1 MVSDSCQ
8 NSAANVSRGIVKS
21 TPFVSVIIPTFNRA
35 ALLARAIGSVC
46 RQTYSNLDIIVVD
59 DASDDDTQEVVANIS
74 DSRIRYIR
82 HESNRGGSGA
92 RNTGIQTALGEF
104 IAFLDDD
111 DEWEPEKTEAQLMAL
126 RQYDAVLCTS
136 NEHRRG
142 IERYDS
148 RESIDLDDL
157 RKGHFTAGGTS
168 VLMARASVLKET
180 LFDETLPRCQDWDIF
195 IRIAKKYRIGYINKA
210 LVRYNEG
217 EHGRISNAILNMP
230 LAEIEK
236 RLVILEKHREF
247 FGPHWYRNHL
257 AGFLLYGIKQR
268 PDKLRHLAYSVKR
281 CGFVPVVRA
290 LLRRA
295 YQKLTGNV

>member
-1 MVSDSCQ
+1 V
-8 NSAANVSRGIVKS
+8 IVNDGA
-21 TPFVSVIIPTFNRA
+21 TVPLVSVIIPTRNRA
-35 ALLARAIGSVC
+35 LLLKRALKSVLS
-46 RQTYSNLDIIVVD
+46 QTYPYLEIVVVD
-59 DASDDDTQEVVANIS
+59 DASTDETRDVVASFNNGA
-74 DSRIRYIR
+74 IRYIR
-82 HESNRGGSGA
+82 HDNNMGGSAA
-92 RNTGIQTALGEF
+92 RNAGIRAASGHY
-104 IAFLDDD
+104 ISFLDDD
-111 DEWEPEKTEAQLMAL
+111 DEWEPEKTEAQLKAL

-142 IERYDS
+142 IERYDA

-180 LFDETLPRCQDWDIF
+180 MFDETLPRCQDWDIF

-230 LAEIEK
+230 LAELEK
-236 RLVILEKHREF
+236 RLVILEKHKKF
-247 FGPHWYRNHL
+247 FGPHWYRHHL

-268 PDKLRHLAYSVKR
+268 PDKLRHLDYSVKR